1 MAKITAPQCHRRTTL
16 SYRSFFYIHSHFFF
30 FSKKSFSSKF
40 IFAPRILMIFSSGG
54 VCFIF
59 IWLFFL
65 SWINKLYPDD
75 TSLVLLSR
83 KAYQHFHVNKKKI
96 VYTIRTVTQ
105 RRARANK
112 RALAHFSISWI
123 LRIGVRLLQ
132 LRWYVKPIPIHFHL
146 TYLHSPYIFNIHPYY
161 TP

>member
-1 MAKITAPQCHRRTTL
+1 MAKITAPQCHRRALL

-30 FSKKSFSSKF
+30 AKKSFSSKF
-40 IFAPRILMIFSSGG
+40 IFAPRILMIFSSGA

-65 SWINKLYPDD
+65 SWINNLHPDD
-75 TSLVLLSR
+75 TRLVLLSR
-83 KAYQHFHVNKKKI
+83 KAYQHFHVNKKT
-96 VYTIRTVTQ
+96 VYTIRTVTE
-105 RRARANK
+105 RRVRANK